1 MRYVPSPNHSERLR
15 PISLIVL
22 HSTETA
28 TIEQAVR
35 ILTAANTPKPVSAH
49 YVVGLDGEIVQLVPE
64 ERRAWHAGVSSWR
77 GAGDV
82 NSASI
87 GIEIVNAG
95 PAADGAPTPYPE
107 AQIAAVCALCRD
119 IQQHYP
125 IEDVIGHSDVAPV
138 RKRDPGPAFPW
149 SHLAQKGIGVWTDGY
164 ADSEESVPAMLA
176 SIGYDVSDEAAALL
190 AFQHHFYPQAIL
202 EDGRQTR
209 ERLAAVAAAF
219 RFARGPM

>member
-77 GAGDV
+77 GVGDV
-82 NSASI
+82 NSASS
-87 GIEIVNAG
+87 GG
-95 PAADGAPTPYPE
+95 
-107 AQIAAVCALCRD
+107 
-119 IQQHYP
+119 
-125 IEDVIGHSDVAPV
+125 
-138 RKRDPGPAFPW
+138 
-149 SHLAQKGIGVWTDGY
+149 
-164 ADSEESVPAMLA
+164 
-176 SIGYDVSDEAAALL
+176 
-190 AFQHHFYPQAIL
+190 
-202 EDGRQTR
+202 
-209 ERLAAVAAAF
+209 
-219 RFARGPM
+219 